1 MMPLRSRKRCARCG
15 SARDV
20 KVITYVRKTERLSE
34 PWCAPCRHE
43 KIVRSSETGH
53 NRRGMADDGGRRP
66 PSFWDEEDGA
76 DKEQFAQT
84 VKVPRPPPPPPDGG
98 WQPPVPLATASQ
110 GPRRGSGL
118 QRHLTVLLW
127 HVLVGALALLIIG
140 GAIGG
145 AGSSGDLDEAENAAT
160 EARQQA
166 DAARSEA
173 RAAQER
179 IAEKDREIAALRATT
194 VPPTTTPPTTV
205 PARTTA
211 TTVPTTS
218 RATTPRAPATTSAPA
233 AGVYYAN
240 CTAARAAGV
249 APLTRGEPGYRSALD
264 SDNDGVACES

>member
-1 MMPLRSRKRCARCG
+1 MIPLRSRKRCARCG

-20 KVITYVRKTERLSE
+20 KVITYVRQDRKLSE

-43 KIVRSSETGH
+43 KIVRPSGTGH
-53 NRRGMADDGGRRP
+53 NRGGMADDGGRRS
-66 PSFWDEEDGA
+66 PSFWDEKDGA
-76 DKEQFAQT
+76 NEEQFAQT
-84 VKVPRPPPPPPDGG
+84 VKVPRPPPPPPSGG
-98 WQPPVPLATASQ
+98 WQPPVPPSTASQ
-110 GPRRGSGL
+110 GPRRGSAL
-118 QRHLTVLLW
+118 QRPLTVRLW

-160 EARQQA
+160 QARQET
-166 DAARSEA
+166 DAARNEA

-194 VPPTTTPPTTV
+194 VPPTTVPSTTL

-211 TTVPTTS
+211 TTVATTS
-218 RATTPRAPATTSAPA
+218 RATTPPAPATTSAPS

-240 CTAARAAGV
+240 CAAARAAGA
-249 APLTRGEPGYRSALD
+249 APLSRGEPGYRSALD
-264 SDNDGVACES
+264 ADNDGVACE